1 MLRYFLLFV
10 FGSISFAGVAQ
21 NAELPTDFR
30 QHNLNQINSSLFN
43 PTFSLDRN
51 LPRSLALW
59 SRWQWQSIDGDP
71 TTLFVN
77 YTQKLNE
84 TLAGGLGFLQ
94 HNTGIYLQTG
104 LNLNIA
110 WAGALDDNTTIYLG
124 VNIFSFD
131 QKLADEQLILL
142 PESELQSI
150 NTENSFS
157 TQISPGIRLTSNTF
171 SVGVAVQNAVS
182 LTLSGPDNPESNG
195 SVVGFVSNDFP
206 FQLWGNPTFFR
217 PQLYLNAISGF
228 DTQVGINALLGHPQ
242 FWVQGGYNNF
252 YGPSLGL
259 GVTLAKKIAIGGLL
273 EFPTDNEIS
282 EEDPT
287 FELTVSYFIGKQ
299 TFAKKPQ
306 VEEEP
311 LLEEKPMVE
320 EKPLSEE
327 KIEPAKE
334 NKTVD
339 NTKDTKKAPE
349 VTPKRPSRRQLRIQE
364 KRRQDSIDQAIV
376 AANVARK
383 EKNRL
388 DSIARAREQQRRIQA
403 KRDSIAREKSKEM
416 ALLREKARQD
426 SIAQVELNKDV
437 VLLPNER
444 YEEVAKEDGL
454 EPGFYLIANVFGTKR
469 YYENFMKTL
478 KGRGLSPGSFYR
490 SVNGYNYVYLQRY
503 NSINE
508 ARKAR
513 DSKFNGKYQD
523 KLWIFRI
530 R

>member
-10 FGSISFAGVAQ
+10 FGSISFTCVAQ
-21 NAELPTDFR
+21 DVELPTDFR

-84 TLAGGLGFLQ
+84 NLAGGLGFFQ

-104 LNLNIA
+104 LNLNVA
-110 WAGALDDNTTIYLG
+110 WAGSLGDNTTIYLG

-131 QKLADEQLILL
+131 QKLADEQLVLL

-150 NTENSFS
+150 NTENSFL
-157 TQISPGIRLTSNTF
+157 TQISPGLRLTSKTF
-171 SVGVAVQNAVS
+171 SVGITVQNAVS
-182 LTLSGPDNPESNG
+182 LALSGPDDPESNG
-195 SVVGFVSNDFP
+195 SVIGFISNDFP

-242 FWVQGGYNNF
+242 FWVQGGYNDF

-287 FELTVSYFIGKQ
+287 FELTVSYLIGKQ

-306 VEEEP
+306 LEEEP
-311 LLEEKPMVE
+311 LLEEKLPAK
-320 EKPLSEE
+320 EKTKPS
-327 KIEPAKE
+327 KE

-339 NTKDTKKAPE
+339 NIEDTKKAPE
-349 VTPKRPSRRQLRIQE
+349 VTPKRPSRRQLRLQE
-364 KRRQDSIDQAIV
+364 ERRQDSIDQALI
-376 AANVARK
+376 AANAARK
-383 EKNRL
+383 EKYRL
-388 DSIARAREQQRRIQA
+388 DSIARVREEQRRIQA
-403 KRDSIAREKSKEM
+403 KQDSIATAKSKEM

-437 VLLPNER
+437 DLLPNER

-454 EPGFYLIANVFGTKR
+454 EPGFYLIANVFGTKK

-490 SVNGYNYVYLQRY
+490 TVNGYNYVYLQRY

-523 KLWIFRI
+523 KLWIFRV